1 MNVYAKLQA
10 ARKKLHQTP
19 LSKSGKNKFAN
30 FNYFELGDF
39 VPQVTAIFDELGL
52 CGVVNFTND
61 TATMTVYDT
70 ATDGSIVF
78 TTPLV
83 HAHMEKVQAIQSL
96 GATHTYMRRY
106 LWLMTMDIVENDA
119 VDAVEPK
126 EKPAPKATPAP
137 APKPA
142 PAPAPKAAEPKQ
154 LDMSGKPGPWQIVIK
169 GEGEWDALMTDACA
183 LMLDVAATPEDC
195 VDIFKINHSLFE
207 KMKQEYPE
215 AYKLLM
221 SVFKARKESLTPKE

>member
-10 ARKKLHQTP
+10 ARKKLHNTP
-19 LSKSGKNKFAN
+19 LAKSGKNNYAK

-39 VPQVTAIFDELGL
+39 VPQVTAIFDEIGL

-70 ATDGSIVF
+70 AADGCIVF
-78 TTPLV
+78 STPLV
-83 HAHMEKVQAIQSL
+83 HANMEKVQAIQSL

-119 VDAVEPK
+119 VDAAEPK
-126 EKPAPKATPAP
+126 EKVTPKPTPAP

-142 PAPAPKAAEPKQ
+142 PKAEEPKK
-154 LDMSGKPGPWQIVIK
+154 LDMAGKPGAWQIVIK
-169 GEGEWDALMTDACA
+169 GEGEWDALMTEACT

-207 KMKQEYPE
+207 KMKQEYPD
-215 AYKLLM
+215 AYKSLM
-221 SVFKARKESLTPKE
+221 SIFKARKETLTPKE